1 MLLKDQVAIVTGG
14 GQGIGKAISKLFA
27 LKGASVVIAERNQD
41 QGRATAEEVRAAA
54 GKTLY
59 VQTDVASDAQVRAMV
74 EMTVRTFGRLDILI
88 NNAAVDTKKP
98 ILETTE
104 EEWDF
109 VLDVNLKGQFLCAK
123 ASAPHMISRGR
134 GSIVNMSSVI
144 GLRSELY
151 FASYCASKA
160 GVLGLTRSMVVE
172 WAPRG
177 IRVNCILPGPIDTPM
192 KWRYVKEDKV
202 EDVHRAVQRSV
213 PLGRFGSPDEVAQ
226 CALWLCTE
234 AASYACG
241 SFIEIDGGIDTRYS
255 L

>member
-1 MLLKDQVAIVTGG
+1 VDEIQAAG
-14 GQGIGKAISKLFA
+14 GKA
-27 LKGASVVIAERNQD
+27 
-41 QGRATAEEVRAAA
+41 
-54 GKTLY
+54 LY
-59 VQTDVASDAQVRAMV
+59 VQTDVSSDSQVRTMV
-74 EMTVRTFGRLDILI
+74 DKTLSTFGRIDILI

-123 ASAPHMISRGR
+123 AAVPHMLGRGR

-151 FASYCASKA
+151 FASYCTSKA
-160 GVLGLTRSMVVE
+160 GILGLTRSMVIE

-192 KWRYVKEDKV
+192 KWRYVKENEV
-202 EDVHRAVQRSV
+202 EDVRRSAQRSV
-213 PLGRFGSPDEVAQ
+213 PLGRIGDPDEVAQ
-226 CALWLCTE
+226 CALWLCSE
-234 AASYACG
+234 GASYTCG
-241 SFIEIDGGIDTRYS
+241 AFIEIDGGIDTRYS